1 MSDGERLVV
10 MLEARI
16 SEFEKRM
23 AKAERTGTGSY
34 RKLRS
39 GSSSATRAM
48 EQDML
53 RSSSR
58 INQALATTSAGVG
71 SFAKAF
77 AGGLVGGIV
86 GAAFAGFSRNVD
98 GVIRQVAQ
106 IGDEA
111 KRAGVEV
118 EAFQQWG
125 YVARQNR
132 IDIGA
137 LTDGFKE
144 LNLRADEFV
153 ITGKGS
159 AAEAFT
165 RLGYTANELKQKLQ
179 DPSNL
184 MLEIIGRLEGLD
196 KAAQIRIA
204 DELFG
209 GTGGE
214 RFVELL
220 DQGEAGIR
228 KVMGEARSAGIVM
241 DAELVKRADE
251 LDKRFAAIQERLSSG
266 FKNAVVSL
274 GDTLFG
280 AGARDLAQMM
290 RDFEEIRTALGEDAF
305 DALVEADAFAEESAA
320 SIAALNDEM
329 RDLIGTASDLA
340 TLYLDLADAAF
351 ALGDADTGK
360 ALAAAAAEMDK
371 LVAAFKRGEIGAGE
385 LITRMMGV
393 KTEADA
399 VVSAISDTN
408 AQSLADIIAQV
419 DGLSSALGMAAG
431 LAQRLWSIMGGGGGE
446 AEGGD
451 AGLSRNPFDVGGEP
465 MTSSPRPQRP
475 GVDSLGNWQDANTPK
490 TKGGGG
496 GRGKGNN
503 RLDALVASLQTERE
517 ILTEWYQE
525 SLDLLNN
532 ATEAQLA
539 ALGGKHEAIERL
551 EREHKERLAEIDQ
564 MTNATRLDEMGN
576 FFGAMAS
583 LTAAGGEKLVKATR
597 VFGAAEALVN
607 TFRAQSQVLAD
618 PRLGFFGKMAAY
630 ASIGAAGMGL
640 VAALR
645 GGGSGSSASAKPS
658 TASTAAASTEDARP
672 VNISIQGINPNAWY
686 TGQQFINTVDAIQQ
700 EFKRRGIRL
709 TII

>member
-1 MSDGERLVV
+1 
-10 MLEARI
+10 MLA
-16 SEFEKRM
+16 
-23 AKAERTGTGSY
+23 
-34 RKLRS
+34 
-39 GSSSATRAM
+39 ATRAIGG
-48 EQDML
+48 EIPTILEAGTDEAT
-53 RSSSR
+53 
-58 INQALATTSAGVG
+58 ALALELSDVTGEMEALIAQVISGEKPADLLEGEMTELARR
-71 SFAKAF
+71 AK
-77 AGGLVGGIV
+77 
-86 GAAFAGFSRNVD
+86 
-98 GVIRQVAQ
+98 
-106 IGDEA
+106 EA
-111 KRAGVEV
+111 LE
-118 EAFQQWG
+118 EA
-125 YVARQNR
+125 NR
-132 IDIGA
+132 IDGLDLDHAIGA
-137 LTDGFKE
+137 
-144 LNLRADEFV
+144 
-153 ITGKGS
+153 
-159 AAEAFT
+159 
-165 RLGYTANELKQKLQ
+165 
-179 DPSNL
+179 
-184 MLEIIGRLEGLD
+184 
-196 KAAQIRIA
+196 
-204 DELFG
+204 
-209 GTGGE
+209 
-214 RFVELL
+214 
-220 DQGEAGIR
+220 
-228 KVMGEARSAGIVM
+228 
-241 DAELVKRADE
+241 
-251 LDKRFAAIQERLSSG
+251 
-266 FKNAVVSL
+266 
-274 GDTLFG
+274 
-280 AGARDLAQMM
+280 
-290 RDFEEIRTALGEDAF
+290 
-305 DALVEADAFAEESAA
+305 
-320 SIAALNDEM
+320 
-329 RDLIGTASDLA
+329 
-340 TLYLDLADAAF
+340 
-351 ALGDADTGK
+351 
-360 ALAAAAAEMDK
+360 
-371 LVAAFKRGEIGAGE
+371 
-385 LITRMMGV
+385 
-393 KTEADA
+393 
-399 VVSAISDTN
+399 
-408 AQSLADIIAQV
+408 V
-419 DGLSSALGMAAG
+419 DGLSTALATALGWASSLVDKIGEIAGVPAA
-431 LAQRLWSIMGGGGGE
+431 
-446 AEGGD
+446 GGD